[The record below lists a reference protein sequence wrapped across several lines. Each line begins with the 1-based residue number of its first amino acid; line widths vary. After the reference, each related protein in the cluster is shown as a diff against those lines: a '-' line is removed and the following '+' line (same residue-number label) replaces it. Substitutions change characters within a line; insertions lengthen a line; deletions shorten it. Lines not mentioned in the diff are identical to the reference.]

1 MYPVYNPT
9 PIQMQM
15 CHDTHY
21 LHFVNIYSFIIVTE
35 TLDKQIRKSRL
46 KFSIHTILEL
56 PKLDSWEF
64 GANLSQTLLVAEFN
78 KNLKL

>member
-1 MYPVYNPT
+1 MFLTRVFTNPF
-9 PIQMQM
+9 
-15 CHDTHY
+15 CEHD
-21 LHFVNIYSFIIVTE
+21 LS
-35 TLDKQIRKSRL
+35 
-46 KFSIHTILEL
+46 HTILEL